1 MAGQDF
7 QVVVA
12 IDIGSA
18 FSGYAYKF
26 RTEDKKDYTK
36 TIICPIWENNSN
48 MACGKTASSLLLNP
62 DGTFNSFGFNAED
75 VYTEMC
81 RKFIA
86 RKFHNDKF
94 PDKEPKDWFLFRNFK
109 MELYDKEIMKKG
121 VKIKDTTGKPF
132 SLRTVFKES
141 ISFFK
146 KHALDAITRKTTV
159 LSSDVL
165 WVLTIPAIWSEPAKQ
180 FMRTAAEEAG
190 IPAESLILALEPEAA
205 ALFTKQ
211 QELIRQ
217 SKEGK
222 VNLVPFVPK
231 SKFMVVDLGGGTGD
245 ITVHEVQED
254 HTLHEINMATGG
266 AWGGNRI
273 NEAFLGIWK
282 DILQNEF
289 LECSKQYPDEILELQ
304 QNFERQKRSIGEETQ
319 KQHLY
324 IPLPECLREVD
335 DIKRKLEG
343 STKYSGIRY
352 ERGKVE
358 FPLQMIE
365 DLFKEPIRDITS
377 QISKLMKNNAVD
389 AIILVGGFSESTF
402 VYKSI
407 KDSFESSVIVLS
419 PPECGLSVLKGAVLY
434 GFHPEQI
441 SKRVS
446 RYSYGFSVSKPFD
459 PVLHDSERDRY
470 HKHYDQL
477 EDVFLPI
484 VRAGDSVLPY
494 EVREY
499 KCRPAKL
506 CPNFALV
513 EFYATLDKSPKY
525 VNDHECF
532 TPEFPCKHIGDIKLE
547 CGNKTNLEN
556 NEINVQVVFGFT
568 QLNVSAECTIAGKK
582 KQVNAHFELLK

>member
-26 RTEDKKDYTK
+26 RTENQKDYTK
-36 TIICPIWENNSN
+36 TIICPIWESNSN
-48 MACGKTASSLLLNP
+48 TACGKTASSLLLNP
-62 DGTFNSFGFNAED
+62 DETFNSFGFNAED

-86 RKFHNDKF
+86 GKFHDEKF

-109 MELYDKEIMKKG
+109 MELYDKEIMRKDM
-121 VKIKDTTGKPF
+121 KIKDNTGKPF
-132 SLRTVFKES
+132 SLLTVFKES

-146 KHALDAITRKTTV
+146 KHALEAIMRKTTV
-159 LSSDVL
+159 ISSDVL

-180 FMRTAAEEAG
+180 FMGTAAEEAG
-190 IPAESLILALEPEAA
+190 ISAESLILALEPEAA
-205 ALFTKQ
+205 ALFTKE

-217 SKEGK
+217 SKDGK

-245 ITVHEVQED
+245 ITVHEVQDD

-266 AWGGNRI
+266 PWGGNRI

-282 DILQNEF
+282 DILENEF
-289 LECSKQYPDEILELQ
+289 LESSKNYPDEILELQ
-304 QNFERQKRSIGEETQ
+304 QNFERQKRNIGEETQ
-319 KQHLY
+319 KQYLY

-335 DIKRKLEG
+335 DIKAKLEG
-343 STKYSGIRY
+343 SKKYSGIRY
-352 ERGKVE
+352 QRGKVD

-377 QISKLMKNNAVD
+377 QISKLIKNNAVD
-389 AIILVGGFSESTF
+389 AIILAGGFSESTF

-407 KDSFESSVIVLS
+407 KGSFESSVIVLS

-446 RYSYGFSVSKPFD
+446 RYSYGFSISKPFD
-459 PVLHDSERDRY
+459 PVLHCGERDTI
-470 HKHYDQL
+470 HKYDDKL

-484 VRAGDSVLPY
+484 VRAGESVVPN

-499 KCRPAKL
+499 KCRPANHY
-506 CPNFALV
+506 PNFALV
-513 EFYATLDKSPKY
+513 EFYGTLDKDPKY
-525 VNDHECF
+525 VRESEAF
-532 TPEFPCKHIGDIKLE
+532 TPELPCKHIGDIKLE
-547 CGNKTNLEN
+547 CESKFDN
-556 NEINVQVVFGFT
+556 NEILVKVVFGFT
-568 QLNVSAECTIAGKK
+568 QLSVTAEFTIAGEK